1 VGCPASAPRRTERV
15 RSEHSARH
23 TPGPVRHTTR
33 GAHSPAQSTRRYDPC
48 WTVVALVHAGIRHPA
63 PAPSPPSRCTRQ
75 PHHPAEVV
83 RQRGR
88 GIVARRRRRHV
99 NVIARGPGTAGAP
112 RRLPAI
118 KNKKE
123 KQNEII
129 REERE
134 KETSRQRI
142 RGYHQ
147 TTTVWELRFIELVQ
161 NIASR
166 LCGTLATRRFRICL
180 YFPSFF
186 FYSPRYTVSARYEGD
201 GSERTVNE
209 KQFRINSLC
218 EETAVNSVDHDDEHH
233 IWCERTACDRAAC
246 RRNIGFAGAVRKL
259 VSDEST

>member
-186 FYSPRYTVSARYEGD
+186 FLFTSIYRI
-201 GSERTVNE
+201 SEV
-209 KQFRINSLC
+209 
-218 EETAVNSVDHDDEHH
+218 
-233 IWCERTACDRAAC
+233 
-246 RRNIGFAGAVRKL
+246 RR
-259 VSDEST
+259 